1 MSHSMYTVMSY
12 SRWSFAILDTVTS
25 GVSNAVSDVVVSL
38 VLLVE

>member
-12 SRWSFAILDTVTS
+12 SRWSFAILGTVT
-25 GVSNAVSDVVVSL
+25 SDVVVSL